1 MEIKKSS
8 SGFKL
13 SVMTLAIMNVTAVVS
28 LRGLASEAVYGLSS
42 AFYYLFA
49 AIVFLIPTALVA
61 AELAAMFS
69 DKQGGVFRWVGEAF
83 GARTGFLAIWL
94 QWIESTIWYPT
105 VLTFGAVSI
114 AFIGMDHAS
123 DAALASNKIFTLC
136 VVLAIYWVATFIA
149 LKGLNWVGKISKWGG
164 MIGTII
170 PAAILIIMGGV
181 YLATGGHNNLDLT
194 QSFIPDL
201 SKLNNIVLAS
211 SIFLFYA
218 GMEMMGIHVMDVKDP
233 SRNYPKAIIFGS
245 LITVVIFVLGTFAL
259 GVIIPA
265 DKINLTQSLLI
276 GVDNYLAYFHLSW
289 VSPLFA
295 IALMFGVLAGV
306 LTWVAGPSKGIF
318 AVGRAGYLPPFFQKT
333 NKIGVQ
339 RNILLI
345 QGAIVT
351 LLSLLFVVM
360 PSVQSFYQ
368 ILSQLTVLLY
378 LIMYMLM
385 FAAAIVL
392 RYKMRDAAR
401 PFRLGRGNGLMW
413 LLGLFGFFGSLL
425 AFVLSFIPP
434 SQIST
439 GSNTVWFG
447 VLILGCVVVVG
458 APFIIYAMRKPEWKS
473 SDQADHFAPFHFE
486 QQQKSKL

>member
-8 SGFKL
+8 TGFKL

-114 AFIGMDHAS
+114 AFIGVDQSS
-123 DAALASNKIFTLC
+123 DAVLASNKIFTLC
-136 VVLAIYWVATFIA
+136 VVLAIYWVATLIA
-149 LKGLNWVGKISKWGG
+149 LKGLGWVGKISKWGG

-170 PAAILIIMGGV
+170 PAALLIIMGIA
-181 YLATGGHNNLDLT
+181 YLSTGGHNNLDLT
-194 QSFIPDL
+194 QSFVPDL

-218 GMEMMGIHVMDVKDP
+218 GMEMMGIHVMDVENP
-233 SRNYPKAIIFGS
+233 SRNYPKAIIMGS
-245 LITVVIFVLGTFAL
+245 LITVLIFILGTFAL

-276 GVDNYLAYFHLSW
+276 GVDRYLAYFHLSW

-295 IALMFGVLAGV
+295 VCLMFGVLAGV

-318 AVGRAGYLPPFFQKT
+318 AVGKAGYLPPFFQRT

-392 RYKMRDAAR
+392 RYKMRDTPR

-413 LLGLFGFFGSLL
+413 LLGLLGFLGSLL

-439 GSNTVWFG
+439 GSNSVWFA
-447 VLILGCVVVVG
+447 VLIVGCIVVVVI
-458 APFIIYAMRKPEWKS
+458 PFIIYAMRKPSWR
-473 SDQADHFAPFHFE
+473 SDDKNDHFAPFHFE
-486 QQQKSKL
+486 EGA